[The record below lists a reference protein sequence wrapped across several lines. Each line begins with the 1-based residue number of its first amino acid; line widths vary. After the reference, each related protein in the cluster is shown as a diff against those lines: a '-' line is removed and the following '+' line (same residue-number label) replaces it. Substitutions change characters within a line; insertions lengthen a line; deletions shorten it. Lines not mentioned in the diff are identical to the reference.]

1 MASDREKDI
10 LEDEEIID
18 LTDIIEE
25 GLEVDSLEDREQA
38 FGDSARDTE
47 LEEDL
52 NGLFDSL
59 DSEKDSRT
67 AQGDELEEMFR
78 DETRENSKSGYSE
91 DQQDDDILKDFLGEE
106 PQDEMLSD
114 QDSSDRIQ
122 ASEEADFQELEEAQT
137 HPEDSSQGEVPGSEG
152 EGQTDAIAMLAEQL
166 ESLSDRLDAFE
177 ERIINMEN
185 SFFEKTIET
194 IEEKGPELGF
204 LNRMLQEFKE
214 DISAAIEN
222 RLDSLEPARQEP
234 SEEDFRT
241 SVLQVI
247 EEKGLELSFVR
258 EFADKITDEIRS
270 SILVE
275 IDEKLGAIDQPQE
288 LTPQDIKDKAL
299 EAVEEKGLELSF
311 IREFADKITDEI
323 RSSILVEI
331 DEKLGA
337 IDQPQELT
345 PQDIKDKALEA
356 VEEKGLEL
364 SFVREFADKITDEVR
379 SSILVEIDEKLGAL
393 DQPQELTPQDIKD
406 KAIEAV
412 EEKGLELRFIK
423 EFADKITDNIRSSIL
438 VEIDEKLGA
447 IDQPQELTPQD
458 IKDKAMEA
466 FAEKGLEMNLVSDLK
481 EKITQETE
489 ELIYEKFSEI
499 VQTIEP
505 GEGSELSQKIQE
517 LERKIAEISTP
528 DPDELKQDLMTEFEK
543 LFQDKLFSFTEPPDP
558 EEFKE
563 EMNDLAEDRINSFI
577 ESWKNEKNSQATELE
592 NAFKLLGAMEE
603 RISSLSG
610 EIGEVREK
618 TGDLD
623 LELAKKFESIYEQIP
638 AGEDIANQ
646 VSQLKAELEEYIL
659 KKIPEAAAR
668 IIREEILAMVSEKK

>member
-18 LTDIIEE
+18 LTDIVEE
-25 GLEVDSLEDREQA
+25 GLEVDSLEDREGA
-38 FGDSARDTE
+38 FGDSARDNE

-59 DSEKDSRT
+59 DSEKDARISE
-67 AQGDELEEMFR
+67 GDELEEMFR
-78 DETRENSKSGYSE
+78 DETQEKRESSHPE

-106 PQDEMLSD
+106 PQDEMLED
-114 QDSSDRIQ
+114 QDSLARSQKQED
-122 ASEEADFQELEEAQT
+122 ADFQEFEEMET
-137 HPEDSSQGEVPGSEG
+137 HPEDSIQGEIPGSEK
-152 EGQTDAIAMLAEQL
+152 EAQTDAIAMLAEQL

-204 LNRMLQEFKE
+204 LNKMLQEFKE
-214 DISAAIEN
+214 DITSTIEI

-247 EEKGLELSFVR
+247 EEKGLELGFIK
-258 EFADKITDEIRS
+258 EFADKVTDEVRS
-270 SILVE
+270 GILAE
-275 IDEKLGAIDQPQE
+275 MDERLEAIDQPKE
-288 LTPQDIKDKAL
+288 MTPQDIKDKAL
-299 EAVEEKGLELSF
+299 EAVEEKGLELGF
-311 IREFADKITDEI
+311 IKEFTDKITEEVRSAILAEMDE
-323 RSSILVEI
+323 R
-331 DEKLGA
+331 LGA
-337 IDQPQELT
+337 IEQPKEMT

-364 SFVREFADKITDEVR
+364 
-379 SSILVEIDEKLGAL
+379 G
-393 DQPQELTPQDIKD
+393 
-406 KAIEAV
+406 
-412 EEKGLELRFIK
+412 FIK
-423 EFADKITDNIRSSIL
+423 EFADKMTEEIRSGIL
-438 VEIDEKLGA
+438 AEMDERLGA
-447 IDQPQELTPQD
+447 IEQPKELTSQD
-458 IKDKAMEA
+458 IKDKALEA
-466 FAEKGLEMNLVSDLK
+466 FAEKGLELNLLSDLK
-481 EKITQETE
+481 EKITQETQ

-505 GEGSELSQKIQE
+505 GEGSELSQKIEE
-517 LERKIAEISTP
+517 LERRIAEISIP
-528 DPDELKQDLMTEFEK
+528 DPEELKQDLMAEFEK
-543 LFQDKLFSFTEPPDP
+543 LFQDKLYSFPQPPDP

-577 ESWKNEKNSQATELE
+577 ESWKSEKNSQATELE

-603 RISSLSG
+603 RLSSLSG

-618 TGDLD
+618 TGDLY
-623 LELAKKFESIYEQIP
+623 LELAKKFESIYDQIP
-638 AGEDIANQ
+638 AGVDIESQ
-646 VSQLKAELEEYIL
+646 VSQLKAELEEYIQ
-659 KKIPEAAAR
+659 KKVPEAAAR

>member
-18 LTDIIEE
+18 LTDIVEE
-25 GLEVDSLEDREQA
+25 GLEVDSLEDRERA

-47 LEEDL
+47 LEDDL

-59 DSEKDSRT
+59 DSEKDARISE
-67 AQGDELEEMFR
+67 GDELEQMIS
-78 DETRENSKSGYSE
+78 DQIRENGKSGHPE
-91 DQQDDDILKDFLGEE
+91 DQQDEDILKDFLGEE
-106 PQDEMLSD
+106 PQDEMLVD
-114 QDSSDRIQ
+114 QDSSDSIQ
-122 ASEEADFQELEEAQT
+122 KPEEADFQELEEAET
-137 HPEDSSQGEVPGSEG
+137 HPEDSIQGEVTGSEK
-152 EGQTDAIAMLAEQL
+152 EGQTDAIAMLADQL

-204 LNRMLQEFKE
+204 LNKMLQEFKE
-214 DISAAIEN
+214 DVSSTIEN
-222 RLDSLEPARQEP
+222 RLDSLEPAKQEP

-247 EEKGLELSFVR
+247 EEKGLEMGFIR
-258 EFADKITDEIRS
+258 EFADKITEELRS

-275 IDEKLGAIDQPQE
+275 MDERLGAIDQPKE

-299 EAVEEKGLELSF
+299 EAVEEKGLEMGF
-311 IREFADKITDEI
+311 IREFADKITEEL
-323 RSSILVEI
+323 RSSILVEM
-331 DEKLGA
+331 DQRLGA
-337 IDQPQELT
+337 IDQPKELT
-345 PQDIKDKALEA
+345 PQDIKDKAL
-356 VEEKGLEL
+356 
-364 SFVREFADKITDEVR
+364 
-379 SSILVEIDEKLGAL
+379 
-393 DQPQELTPQDIKD
+393 
-406 KAIEAV
+406 
-412 EEKGLELRFIK
+412 
-423 EFADKITDNIRSSIL
+423 
-438 VEIDEKLGA
+438 
-447 IDQPQELTPQD
+447 
-458 IKDKAMEA
+458 EA

-481 EKITQETE
+481 EKITQETQ

-517 LERKIAEISTP
+517 LERRIAEISIP
-528 DPDELKQDLMTEFEK
+528 DPYGLKQDLMAEFDK
-543 LFQDKLFSFTEPPDP
+543 LFQDKLYSFPQPPDP

-563 EMNDLAEDRINSFI
+563 EMNDLAENRINSFI
-577 ESWKNEKNSQATELE
+577 ESWKSEKNSQATELE

-603 RISSLSG
+603 RLSSLSG

-623 LELAKKFESIYEQIP
+623 LELAKKFESIYDQIP
-638 AGEDIANQ
+638 AGEDIASQ

-668 IIREEILAMVSEKK
+668 IIREEILAMISEKK